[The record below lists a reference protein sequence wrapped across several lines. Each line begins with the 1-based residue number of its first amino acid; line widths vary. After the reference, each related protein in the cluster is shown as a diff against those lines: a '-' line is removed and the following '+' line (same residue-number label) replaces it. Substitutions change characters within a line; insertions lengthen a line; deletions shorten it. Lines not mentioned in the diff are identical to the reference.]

1 MTLLTRPVFLRTSLG
16 TASAVSLAAVL
27 LAVLAACSTDLPRP
41 YRAEVVQGNVVT
53 QEMAA
58 QLKTGQSRDQ
68 VRALLGSPMLADI
81 FHADRWDYVF
91 TIRRQ
96 GAAPQQRRVTAYFEA
111 NKLARFEASDLPTER
126 EFVASIDAVRPRRGQ
141 DSLTLTDEQ
150 LKALP
155 LPVASTAALPA
166 QPASGP
172 LRNYP
177 PLEPLSR

>member
-1 MTLLTRPVFLRTSLG
+1 MNLLPRPVFLRTFVG
-16 TASAVSLAAVL
+16 AVSAVAMLAL
-27 LAVLAACSTDLPRP
+27 IAACSTELPRP
-41 YRAEVVQGNVVT
+41 YRMEVVQGNVVT

-58 QLKTGQSRDQ
+58 LLKTGQSRDQ

-96 GAAPQQRRVTAYFEA
+96 GAAPQQRRVTVFFLA
-111 NKLARFEASDLPTER
+111 NKVASFEASDLPTER
-126 EFVASIDAVRPRRGQ
+126 DFVASIDAAKPRRGQ
-141 DSLTLTDEQ
+141 DSLMLTDEQ

-155 LPVASTAALPA
+155 LPVASAAALPA